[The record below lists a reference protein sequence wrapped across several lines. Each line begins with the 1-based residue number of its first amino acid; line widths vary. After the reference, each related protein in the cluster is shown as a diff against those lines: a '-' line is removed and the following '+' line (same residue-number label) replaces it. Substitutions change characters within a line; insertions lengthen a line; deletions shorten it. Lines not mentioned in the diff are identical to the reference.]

1 MKITI
6 TKKENDENIYF
17 ELDNTLKILNFENIK
32 GISVAMLDKKIKDE
46 PTEYEII
53 SNDSSLNLYK
63 NTLEKIIENVI
74 NDEELIK
81 LYKSKKV

>member
-17 ELDNTLKILNFENIK
+17 EFDKNEKILNFENIK
-32 GISVAMLDKKIKDE
+32 GISVSMLDKKIKGE
-46 PTEYEII
+46 TTEYEII
-53 SNDSSLNLYK
+53 TTDSSLNLYK
-63 NTLEKIIENVI
+63 STLKNIIDNVI

-81 LYKSKKV
+81 LYKSKKI

>member
-17 ELDNTLKILNFENIK
+17 DLDNTLKILNFENIK

>member
-17 ELDNTLKILNFENIK
+17 ELDNNEKILNFENIK
-32 GISVAMLDKKIKDE
+32 GITVAMLDKKIKGE
-46 PTEYEII
+46 TTEYEII
-53 SNDSSLNLYK
+53 ANDSSLSLYK
-63 NTLEKIIENVI
+63 NTLIKIIDNVI

-81 LYKSKKV
+81 LYNSKKV